1 MQQADNARRGRI
13 EIPMPE
19 LPAGLRLALREM
31 PQVLS
36 QVQVRQLRLRG
47 TLALGSYLV
56 RVKVMPSGPEV
67 PSEKLLQS
75 VTKVLGNEMAVKGSK
90 VDPIAFG
97 LYALIIDII
106 APEEEGMVDK
116 VEAAVS
122 KAPLVTQSE
131 LLGVSRMSSHL
142 KV

>member
-1 MQQADNARRGRI
+1 
-13 EIPMPE
+13 
-19 LPAGLRLALREM
+19 
-31 PQVLS
+31 
-36 QVQVRQLRLRG
+36 
-47 TLALGSYLV
+47 LGSYLV

-67 PSEKLLQS
+67 LSEKLLQS
-75 VTKVLGNEMAVKGSK
+75 VTKALGKEMSVRGSK
-90 VDPIAFG
+90 VDPIDFG
-97 LYALIIDII
+97 LYALIVDIV

-116 VEAAVS
+116 VEATVS

>member
-1 MQQADNARRGRI
+1 M
-13 EIPMPE
+13 
-19 LPAGLRLALREM
+19 
-31 PQVLS
+31 
-36 QVQVRQLRLRG
+36 
-47 TLALGSYLV
+47 GSYLV

-67 PSEKLLQS
+67 PSEKLLES
-75 VTKVLGNEMAVKGSK
+75 VRGVLGTEMTLKGSK

-97 LYALIIDII
+97 LYALIIDVV

-116 VEAAVS
+116 VEAAVA

-131 LLGVSRMSSHL
+131 LMGVSRMSSRL